1 MSVVTAARVTSYAR
15 VRQSVAAALYVQ
27 NRMQGEVL
35 SLQRA
40 LTRLRVTGA
49 QAELAIQSDELAR
62 AERDLASARREAR
75 DAMAGL
81 LAIHADLRTRAR
93 ERLRGRAG
101 ELAIQVA
108 AEREVN
114 GDPLEERF
122 RELAR
127 RGEVAPR

>member
-1 MSVVTAARVTSYAR
+1 MSVVTDARVTPYAR
-15 VRQSVAAALYVQ
+15 VRQSVAAALYVR

-35 SLQRA
+35 SLQRELA
-40 LTRLRVTGA
+40 RLRVAGA
-49 QAELAIQSDELAR
+49 QAELAIRSDELAR
-62 AERDLASARREAR
+62 AERDLASARREAS

-81 LAIHADLRTRAR
+81 LSIHADLRTRAR

-114 GDPLEERF
+114 GDPLEEHF